1 MSKETG
7 SMSEGKRRK
16 GAAGRTE
23 GARRATGVVPAGGG
37 VTGPLAPGQRW
48 SLTRKRDVSLRLLRG
63 ESMEAVSRELGIEM
77 HRLRKWRDKA
87 LAGIDDALREREGD
101 PLQAELDAAVKRVG
115 ELSMENE
122 LLREKIR
129 TSGPLVSWRSRR

>member
-1 MSKETG
+1 MKHVRQERT
-7 SMSEGKRRK
+7 ERK
-16 GAAGRTE
+16 KGLGETE
-23 GARRATGVVPAGGG
+23 GARRATGVAPSGGA

-48 SLTRKRDVSLRLLRG
+48 SLTRKREVSLRLLRG
-63 ESMEAVSRELGIEM
+63 ESMEAISRELGVEM
-77 HRLRKWRDKA
+77 HRLQKWRDKA
-87 LAGIDDALREREGD
+87 LAGIDEALREREGE

-129 TSGPLVSWRSRR
+129 SSGPLVSWRSRR